1 MTTIINTEILAR
13 EFSATLREWLR
24 PDELAEVV
32 KRNKAETNNY
42 ICHSHDFCDANM
54 AMLEAMET
62 VVGIDVDQAM
72 AKEGN
77 EAIQIRCGSWAWDY
91 QSKGITVDN
100 NDEVNEV
107 VQNFI
112 AETTPLMMAW
122 NEAWEIAKR
131 NEFNHL

>member
-1 MTTIINTEILAR
+1 MEINTEILAR

-32 KRNKAETNNY
+32 DRNRAETDSY

-54 AMLEAMET
+54 AMFQAMET
-62 VVGIDVDQAM
+62 TLNISPDSIWVAETI
-72 AKEGN
+72 AKEAN
-77 EAIQIRCGSWAWDY
+77 EAIQ
-91 QSKGITVDN
+91 N
-100 NDEVNEV
+100 
-107 VQNFI
+107 
-112 AETTPLMMAW
+112 AETAPLMTAW